1 MNKVYAIVYEL
12 RTPGRDYTPLYNAI
26 KASGKW
32 WHYLPSA
39 WLVHTSESANQL
51 WNRLAPHIQKND
63 SMLVIEVRNHNQG
76 WLPKRAWDWINAH
89 VPPS

>member
-12 RTPGRDYTPLYNAI
+12 RTPRRDYTPLYSAI

-32 WHYLPSA
+32 WHYLPST
-39 WLVHTSESANQL
+39 WLVYTSESATHL

-76 WLPKRAWDWINAH
+76 WLPKGAWDWINTY
-89 VPPS
+89 VPPP